1 MDTKDQRPAPAE
13 TPALSAQKWT
23 EQQQQQ
29 QQQSVDTQPKK
40 PFRFTDWA
48 MI

>member
-1 MDTKDQRPAPAE
+1 MDQKRDPRTVPATLLPLPPHPA
-13 TPALSAQKWT
+13 
-23 EQQQQQ
+23 
-29 QQQSVDTQPKK
+29 PKK